1 MDKLKKLIKLED
13 AIKNI
18 FKENNQEFFS
28 YAWRENVENFLSAEN
43 RYTQLIDWINQQL
56 ETEFVVINVFNPSD
70 KDESYTQ
77 GYIKNY
83 LEACQNVAM
92 LVNAKT
98 IILDEK
104 CTTEMRKNWEYTI
117 CKLFNLEYNK
127 EIGFIP
133 KVKRGEKK

>member
-43 RYTQLIDWINQQL
+43 RYTQLIDWINEQIEINL
-56 ETEFVVINVFNPSD
+56 NVINVFNPAD
-70 KDESYTQ
+70 KDSAYSI
-77 GYIKNY
+77 GYLKNY
-83 LEACQNVAM
+83 LDSCQKIGV
-92 LVNAKT
+92 LINAKT

-104 CTTEMRKNWEYTI
+104 CTTKMRENWEYTL
-117 CKLFNLEYNK
+117 CKIFNLVYNK
-127 EIGFIP
+127 DIGFVV
-133 KVKRGEKK
+133 KDKRG